1 MADKEPLTALLRLRA
16 PWYISRIDVDVAGE
30 EAHVTID
37 HHPGKLPCAPCGKA
51 CLTEDHGDER
61 VIRHLDMWQAKT
73 FLHVAMP
80 RTRCPDLG
88 ALRVALPFAEPGS
101 RVSMAFE
108 ERTITTILA
117 CQTVQGASDL
127 MCISWDEARVIM
139 DRSVACGLGRREAE
153 IVKYLGID
161 EKAISKGHRH
171 VTILTNLD
179 GRRIL
184 EVTPDKT
191 QDSLVLALNSL
202 NPEQIAGVSAFSVD
216 RWESYRQAI
225 DQAIPAPVPA
235 VVHDR
240 FHIVA
245 HANKALNE
253 VRKDEA
259 RSLAQEGRRDLN
271 GLRQA
276 LLFAEESHSERHE
289 ASISAL
295 TASDPRTPK
304 GYALKENLRH
314 CWDHQPE
321 RTASRYF
328 LSWIRLAKRSALR
341 PFQKVGSMIVD
352 RLDDI
357 VSYFTHPITNAPQE
371 GMNSKLMS
379 VIRAGRGYR
388 HHETF
393 RMAALFLQGGLDLT
407 PRYRHD

>member
-1 MADKEPLTALLRLRA
+1 MADKELLTALLRLRA
-16 PWYISRIDVDVAGE
+16 PWYISKIDVDVASE

-37 HHPGKLPCAPCGKA
+37 HHHGKLPCATCGKA
-51 CLTEDHGDER
+51 CLVEDHSDER

-80 RTRCPDLG
+80 RTRCPEHG
-88 ALRVALPFAEPGS
+88 VLRVALPFSEPGS
-101 RVSMAFE
+101 RFSMAFE
-108 ERTITTILA
+108 ERTIATILA

-127 MCISWDEARVIM
+127 LRISWDEARGIM
-139 DRSVACGLGRREAE
+139 ERAVARGLGRREAD
-153 IVKYLGID
+153 IVAYLGVD
-161 EKAISKGHRH
+161 EKAIRKGHRY
-171 VTILTNLD
+171 VTILTDLD

-184 EVTPDKT
+184 EVTPERT
-191 QDSLVLALNSL
+191 QTSLVMALKTLSHD
-202 NPEQIAGVSAFSVD
+202 QIAGVSAVSMD
-216 RWESYRQAI
+216 MWEPYRQAI
-225 DQAIPAPVPA
+225 DEAFPTPVPA

-253 VRKDEA
+253 VRKDEV
-259 RSLAQEGRRDLN
+259 RSLAKDGRRDLK

-276 LLFAEESHSERHE
+276 LLFGEENLPERHE

-295 TASDPRTPK
+295 KASDLRTAK
-304 GYALKENLRH
+304 GYALKENLRR
-314 CWDHQPE
+314 CWNHRLE
-321 RTASRYF
+321 RTARKHF
-328 LSWIRLAKRSALR
+328 LSWIRWAKRSGLS
-341 PFQKVGSMIVD
+341 PFKKVGGMIAD

-357 VSYFTHPITNAPQE
+357 VSYFTHPITNGPQE

-393 RMAALFLQGGLDLT
+393 RMAALFFLGGLDMT
-407 PRYRHD
+407 PRHRHE